1 MFLSMNFDVV
11 GQDYDRMSKSE
22 LREGI
27 YALSRRLDSISI
39 LNRDL
44 FLRKDKL
51 EADLQSKNADLARVN
66 SLKRLLE
73 NEIEGYKS
81 KENEISE
88 LSDIIQNLNG
98 EISAYKDSIAAFNRQ
113 ESALRAEVNS
123 LRRSLE
129 NEIKGHKSKENE
141 ISELSDI
148 IQNLRG
154 EISAYKDSIA
164 ALNRQESALRE
175 DFSLNTEKFKKLVSS
190 QDDSLKNLLNK
201 LLDFGVIQNN
211 ENQLTKTDDFL
222 NNYFENIV
230 PLNNESFKMVLRKV
244 ILEGRYIPENQYD
257 NKIIEKDYA
266 GFYRGELALGENQYN
281 HNEEN
286 KYNFFQDVP
295 EMIGADMLSF
305 YHAIPNIAFQK
316 NKSIND
322 YVLPITLQ
330 AFNSKLPTIEILKN
344 KLFTLKYPNE
354 KEESFLFNA
363 RKLTQSTNNQR
374 SFLQLELAN
383 EAVKNDGSDNTAMD
397 MVWRIYV
404 LGKDCYIALS
414 ARQLRRLNLELMDT
428 RDGVQIRTRNGD
440 KMSTDNYYS
449 DDGYNTTGRGIYLGR
464 KKDDFMENAYY
475 FDPDGIIYLFKLIKL
490 S

>member
-27 YALSRRLDSISI
+27 YALSRRLDSISN

-44 FLRKDKL
+44 FIRKDKL
-51 EADLQSKNADLARVN
+51 EADLQSKNEDLARVN
-66 SLKRLLE
+66 SLRRLLE
-73 NEIEGYKS
+73 NEIDGYKS

-88 LSDIIQNLNG
+88 LSDIIQNLRR
-98 EISAYKDSIAAFNRQ
+98 EINAYKDSIVALNKQ
-113 ESALRAEVNS
+113 ESALRA
-123 LRRSLE
+123 
-129 NEIKGHKSKENE
+129 
-141 ISELSDI
+141 
-148 IQNLRG
+148 
-154 EISAYKDSIA
+154 
-164 ALNRQESALRE
+164 

-295 EMIGADMLSF
+295 EMIGAD
-305 YHAIPNIAFQK
+305 
-316 NKSIND
+316 
-322 YVLPITLQ
+322 
-330 AFNSKLPTIEILKN
+330 
-344 KLFTLKYPNE
+344 
-354 KEESFLFNA
+354 
-363 RKLTQSTNNQR
+363 
-374 SFLQLELAN
+374 
-383 EAVKNDGSDNTAMD
+383 
-397 MVWRIYV
+397 
-404 LGKDCYIALS
+404 
-414 ARQLRRLNLELMDT
+414 
-428 RDGVQIRTRNGD
+428 
-440 KMSTDNYYS
+440 
-449 DDGYNTTGRGIYLGR
+449 
-464 KKDDFMENAYY
+464 
-475 FDPDGIIYLFKLIKL
+475 
-490 S
+490 

>member
-1 MFLSMNFDVV
+1 MLMSKMLNSQNRYFLRSLKVTILIFSVFLSMNFEVV
-11 GQDYDRMSKSE
+11 AQDYDRMSKSE

-27 YALSRRLDSISI
+27 YGLSRRLDSISI

-44 FLRKDKL
+44 FVRKDKL
-51 EADLQSKNADLARVN
+51 EADLQSKNEDLARVN
-66 SLKRLLE
+66 SLRRLLE
-73 NEIEGYKS
+73 NEIE
-81 KENEISE
+81 
-88 LSDIIQNLNG
+88 
-98 EISAYKDSIAAFNRQ
+98 
-113 ESALRAEVNS
+113 
-123 LRRSLE
+123 
-129 NEIKGHKSKENE
+129 GHKSKENE

-154 EISAYKDSIA
+154 EINAYKDSIA
-164 ALNRQESALRE
+164 ALNRQESALRA
-175 DFSLNTEKFKKLVSS
+175 DFSLNAEKFKKLVSS
-190 QDDSLKNLLNK
+190 QDDSLKILLNK
-201 LLDFGVIQNN
+201 LMDFGVIINDAN
-211 ENQLTKTDDFL
+211 ALTKKDDFL

-244 ILEGRYIPENQYD
+244 ILEGRYVPENRD
-257 NKIIEKDYA
+257 NQEINEKDYA
-266 GFYRGELALGENQYN
+266 GFYRGRLAIGDYRYNYDENRN
-281 HNEEN
+281 
-286 KYNFFQDVP
+286 YNFFQDVP

-305 YHAIPNIAFQK
+305 YHAVPNIPWQRA
-316 NKSIND
+316 KSFNN
-322 YVLPITLQ
+322 YVLPISLQ

-344 KLFTLKYPNE
+344 KLFTLKYPSE

-414 ARQLRRLNLELMDT
+414 ARQLRRLNLELMDS
-428 RDGVQIRTRNGD
+428 RDGVQIRTSDGD
-440 KMSTDNYYS
+440 KMSTGNNYS
-449 DDGYNTTGRGIYLGR
+449 DDRYNTTGRGIYIGR

>member
-1 MFLSMNFDVV
+1 MYKMLNSQNRYFLRSLKVTILIFPVFLSMNFDVV

-27 YALSRRLDSISI
+27 YALSRRLDSISN

-44 FLRKDKL
+44 FIRKDKL
-51 EADLQSKNADLARVN
+51 EVDLQSKNEDLTRVN
-66 SLKRLLE
+66 SLRRLLE

-81 KENEISE
+81 KENET
-88 LSDIIQNLNG
+88 
-98 EISAYKDSIAAFNRQ
+98 
-113 ESALRAEVNS
+113 
-123 LRRSLE
+123 
-129 NEIKGHKSKENE
+129 
-141 ISELSDI
+141 SELSDI

-154 EISAYKDSIA
+154 EINAYKDSIA
-164 ALNRQESALRE
+164 ALNRQESALRA
-175 DFSLNTEKFKKLVSS
+175 DFSLNVEKFKKLVSS

-201 LLDFGVIQNN
+201 LLDFGVVQNN
-211 ENQLTKTDDFL
+211 ENALTKTDDFL

-244 ILEGRYIPENQYD
+244 ILEGRYIPENQYN
-257 NKIIEKDYA
+257 NKISEKDYA
-266 GFYRGELALGENQYN
+266 GFYRGKLALGDDEYN
-281 HNEEN
+281 HYTHDEKN

-305 YHAIPNIAFQK
+305 YHAIPNIAFQR
-316 NKSIND
+316 NKRFND

-354 KEESFLFNA
+354 KEESFLLNA

-428 RDGVQIRTRNGD
+428 RDGVQIRTSDGD
-440 KMSTDNYYS
+440 KMSKGYYGDDNR
-449 DDGYNTTGRGIYLGR
+449 YNTTGRGIYVGR